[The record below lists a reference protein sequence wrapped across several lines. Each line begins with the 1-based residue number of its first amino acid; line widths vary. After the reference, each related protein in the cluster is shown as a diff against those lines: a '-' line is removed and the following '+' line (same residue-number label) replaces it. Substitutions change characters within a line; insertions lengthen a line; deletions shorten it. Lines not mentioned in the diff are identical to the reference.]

1 MAKHCDFTLR
11 KFRNNLPFSAFSQV
25 TPKTCEKLIAKTVA
39 EEDKYW
45 LEDGKIDLNQA
56 VDAN

>member
-11 KFRNNLPFSAFSQV
+11 NFRGNLPSAFSQV
-25 TPKTCEKLIAKTVA
+25 TPKTCEMLIAKTAA

-45 LEDGKIDLNQA
+45 LEDGEIDINQE
-56 VDAN
+56 VDMN